1 MHFSTVTICFSAL
14 NSRIGQQNDWGE
26 GAMKLNLHAKMEIA
40 VVAILLLA
48 SCGDNARNAIS
59 RINDLESRV
68 EELELKLDN

>member
-1 MHFSTVTICFSAL
+1 
-14 NSRIGQQNDWGE
+14 
-26 GAMKLNLHAKMEIA
+26 MKLNLHAKMEIA